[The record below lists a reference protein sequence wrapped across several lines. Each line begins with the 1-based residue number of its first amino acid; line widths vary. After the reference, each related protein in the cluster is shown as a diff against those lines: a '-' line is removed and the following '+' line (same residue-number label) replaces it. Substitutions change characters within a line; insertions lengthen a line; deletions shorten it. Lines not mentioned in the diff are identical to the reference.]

1 MYKAKFPIAI
11 FVSALVLTTATAVS
25 FGSAADSTT
34 MKATSKTSM
43 QTSSTMPN
51 DSNSISGRVKE
62 QLKAYQDVKVAM
74 NNGEAKLSGIVNS
87 SAEKEAVIQRV
98 REVPGVTSV
107 KDELKIKGEDTGT
120 IEAYVDDASITGVVK
135 GKLLAQKGLD
145 SLDISVET
153 TDGVVTLSGKV
164 DNTEQIKLA
173 EMVAKEAEGVSAVE
187 NRLTAK

>member
-1 MYKAKFPIAI
+1 
-11 FVSALVLTTATAVS
+11 
-25 FGSAADSTT
+25 
-34 MKATSKTSM
+34 
-43 QTSSTMPN
+43 MPN